1 MYLMPLPFLLGT
13 LAGFASVALL
23 AGGVYIVWAWYV
35 GQLVSATSLVWA
47 GAMLLWSAFGRYA
60 VLALYR
66 KGDDEPGVIRGEPGR
81 KIQAPDGS
89 ILHIETDGSPDK
101 PIVILT
107 HGWALNNSAWYYV
120 RKHLSPHFRLVM
132 WDLPGLGRSTQ
143 PADGHYTVA
152 RLAEDLRRVIDE
164 MGKKPVTLVGHSMGG
179 MMILTLCRLHPDLL
193 GRKVT
198 GIVLMNTTHTW
209 PLKTMI
215 GGSLMRLLRWPV
227 LEPLLIL
234 TILFWPLI
242 WLMNWQSY
250 LNGSS
255 HIVNRFTSM
264 SSDVTRGQL
273 EFATRFNVKH
283 KPSVVAKGLLAMLR
297 WDETGTPARI
307 PVPTRVVA
315 ADADRLTLPKAA
327 IEMAQMLPQ
336 GDVMG
341 ISPAGHLGPIEE
353 GLQYS
358 EAIAELVH
366 WTESNPPAHQPE
378 TRRLEP
384 RDHNDRNDNGQN

>member
-13 LAGFASVALL
+13 LAGLASMALFASGIYIIWARYAGEAVAGASLL
-23 AGGVYIVWAWYV
+23 
-35 GQLVSATSLVWA
+35 WA
-47 GAMLLWSAFGRYA
+47 GAVLLWSAFGRFA
-60 VLALYR
+60 VLALYP
-66 KGDDEPGVIRGEPGR
+66 KGDDEPHVIRGEPGR

-89 ILHIETDGSPDK
+89 ILHIETDGLPDR

-143 PADGHYTVA
+143 PADGDYIIA

-164 MGKKPVTLVGHSMGG
+164 MGKKQVTLVGHSMGG

-193 GRKVT
+193 GRKIT
-198 GIVLMNTTHTW
+198 GIVLMNTTHHW

-215 GGSLMRLLRWPV
+215 GGSLMRLLRWPL

-234 TILFWPLI
+234 TVLLWPLM
-242 WLMNWQSY
+242 WLMNWLSY
-250 LNGSS
+250 LNGTS

-264 SSDVTRGQL
+264 SSGVTRGQL
-273 EFATRFNVKH
+273 DFATRFNTRD

-297 WDETGTPARI
+297 WDESGTPAHI

-315 ADADRLTLPKAA
+315 ADADRLTLPEAA
-327 IEMAQMLPQ
+327 IEMAHMLPQ
-336 GDVMG
+336 GDVVG
-341 ISPAGHLGPIEE
+341 ISPAGHLGPIEA

-358 EAIAELVH
+358 EVIAGLVH
-366 WTESNPPAHQPE
+366 WTESNPPAPQPE
-378 TRRLEP
+378 PRRPE
-384 RDHNDRNDNGQN
+384 RNDRNDDGQN

>member
-13 LAGFASVALL
+13 LAGLASVALL

-273 EFATRFNVKH
+273 EFATRLNVKH

-315 ADADRLTLPKAA
+315 ADADRLTLPEAA

-378 TRRLEP
+378 PRRLEP
-384 RDHNDRNDNGQN
+384 RDHNDRKDNGQN